1 MRKWAWE
8 EFDPSRTSTS
18 GDISKLFRNEPV
30 KEPGVFVLN
39 APPSNATVMAREVIQ
54 NSWDAA
60 LEAQAHSTG
69 PPLDFGL
76 LFDFKTASGP
86 DRANLITALALHQL
100 AQRVHDYETQADE
113 YRRRDLGLAD
123 HLCLDELDSPSYSL
137 PHLVISETGTTG
149 MYGSWESGE
158 SRMYLALATLGWTP
172 KREGGRILWLWQ
184 GRIDPR
190 ISHPHCHCLHMFS

>member
-1 MRKWAWE
+1 MPQWVWE

-30 KEPGVFVLN
+30 KEPGVFALN
-39 APPSNATVMAREVIQ
+39 APQSNATVMAREVIQ

-60 LEAQAHSTG
+60 LEAQAHGTD

-86 DRANLITALALHQL
+86 DRAHLITALALNQL

-123 HLCLDELDSPSYSL
+123 HLCLDELVS
-137 PHLVISETGTTG
+137 
-149 MYGSWESGE
+149 
-158 SRMYLALATLGWTP
+158 
-172 KREGGRILWLWQ
+172 
-184 GRIDPR
+184 PR
-190 ISHPHCHCLHMFS
+190 IPYHT